1 MPQSVGGEG
10 ASAREQL
17 AGLGSGC
24 RGEAGHDRDRRG
36 DDGCD
41 GGGVELGAGLHVP

>member
-1 MPQSVGGEG
+1 MPQSVGGDG
-10 ASAREQL
+10 PLTREQL
-17 AGLGSGC
+17 GGLGSG
-24 RGEAGHDRDRRG
+24 RGGEAGHDRDRRG